1 MLISTFF
8 IIINKKPPSPQFIT
22 TTLGGGVHM
31 NDLAK
36 ILGIDEAKVN
46 IKSINDH
53 AISFYIQTDIQPHSC
68 PNCNALTSKVHDY
81 RIQKIKDIPLQ
92 GKSCF
97 LFLKKRR
104 YHFFSF

>member
-1 MLISTFF
+1 LLISTFF

-36 ILGIDEAKVN
+36 ILGINDAEVN

-53 AISFYIQTDIQPHSC
+53 AISFYIQTDIKTHSC
-68 PNCNALTSKVHDY
+68 PNCNVLTFKVDDY
-81 RIQKIKDIPLQ
+81 RIQKMKDVPM
-92 GKSCF
+92 
-97 LFLKKRR
+97 
-104 YHFFSF
+104 FFIFEKYYFVRQIY